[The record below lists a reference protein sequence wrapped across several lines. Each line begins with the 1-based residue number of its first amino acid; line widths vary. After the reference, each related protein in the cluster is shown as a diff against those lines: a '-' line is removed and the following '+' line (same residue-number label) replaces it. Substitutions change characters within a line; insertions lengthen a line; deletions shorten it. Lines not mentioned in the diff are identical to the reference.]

1 MKHVGIQP
9 ELFNGIPSRNTY
21 TTAHTVVREVTCKTI
36 LNKSIE
42 RDYSLNCYTG
52 CSHGCIY
59 CYARFM
65 EQFHPHYEP
74 WGYFVDVKINA
85 LSVITKDIRRSPPGS
100 VFVSSACDG
109 WQPLEKK
116 YELTRNCCK
125 ELLAAGFRLIVLTKS
140 SLILR
145 DMDVFH
151 GKNVLLGVTVTVPD
165 EQQAR
170 KWEPYAASVA
180 ERINVLREAKSAKLR
195 TSIMFGPIL
204 PGISDS
210 RESLHLLFELARK
223 AHVDFVWTDCLNC
236 RPRVWESLHR
246 FLVNNSP
253 SLLEKYRD
261 ILFDAEKRSRYRVEL
276 SRRIWQSARS
286 AGMEHALM
294 GAGY

>member
-1 MKHVGIQP
+1 MKNTGTQL
-9 ELFNGIPSRNTY
+9 ELFNNTPLRNTY
-21 TTAHTVVREVTCKTI
+21 TAAHTVVREVICKTI
-36 LNKSIE
+36 LNKGGE

-65 EQFHPHYEP
+65 ERFHPHDEP

-85 LSVITKDIRRSPPGS
+85 LSVLSKDIRRSPPGS

-116 YELTRNCCK
+116 YELTRDCCK
-125 ELLAAGFRLIVLTKS
+125 ELLTAGFRLIVLTKS

-145 DMDVFH
+145 DMDIFH
-151 GKNVLLGVTVTVPD
+151 GKHVLLGVTVTIPD
-165 EQQAR
+165 EQQSR
-170 KWEPYAASVA
+170 KWEPHAASVA

-210 RESLHLLFELARK
+210 IEVLHSLFELARK
-223 AHVDFVWTDCLNC
+223 ARVDYVWTDCLNC
-236 RPRVWESLHR
+236 RPRVWESLQR
-246 FLVNNSP
+246 FLVKNSP
-253 SLLEKYRD
+253 ALLEKYRD
-261 ILFDAEKRSRYRVEL
+261 ILFDTEKRSRYRAEL
-276 SRRIWQSARS
+276 SRRIWQSALS
-286 AGMEHALM
+286 TGMEYAL
-294 GAGY
+294 AGTI